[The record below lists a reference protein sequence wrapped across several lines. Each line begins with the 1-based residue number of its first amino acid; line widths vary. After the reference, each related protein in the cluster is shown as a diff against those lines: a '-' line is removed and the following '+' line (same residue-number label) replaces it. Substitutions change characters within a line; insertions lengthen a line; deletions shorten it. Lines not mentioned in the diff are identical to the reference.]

1 MLIRTVFLTAT
12 NTAISTPS
20 GSGQDRVNCFLA
32 NLNTQHFF
40 SQRLLTKCRV
50 PSATIPKKKWSEQ
63 KKITTEAF
71 PTQGLFFQRTSIGIN
86 CVLVVFLLFQDSFLE
101 NQLHD
106 PTSFPATHT
115 TRWPPWWYGANCCVK
130 AVADFWLQPCETE
143 MFSQV
148 THFLFVKRISPIW
161 KDHHCKTT
169 FVMNEFQF
177 TNVTPLF
184 ILMLRSC
191 CQGKNG
197 APETASLGIP

>member
-1 MLIRTVFLTAT
+1 MLIGTVFLTQTRQFPRPVAVAKT
-12 NTAISTPS
+12 ESTASWPIWIRSIFSANVFSPNAES
-20 GSGQDRVNCFLA
+20 LQLQSRKKMVGEKKHDRGS
-32 NLNTQHFF
+32 
-40 SQRLLTKCRV
+40 
-50 PSATIPKKKWSEQ
+50 IPK
-63 KKITTEAF
+63 
-71 PTQGLFFQRTSIGIN
+71 QGLFPKNFNWHQFFGGF
-86 CVLVVFLLFQDSFLE
+86 LVVSG
-101 NQLHD
+101 QLSRLHG

-115 TRWPPWWYGANCCVK
+115 TRWPPWWYGADCSVK